1 MALTKSSS
9 IVHSDRFQAMDP
21 VRRAVTDESLIG
33 LLKGIEMFRVLEREV
48 PAQLISVFLYVATH
62 QGCHKQALEEDLNIK
77 TSSSSRLIDWLGK
90 RHSLSSKPG
99 LELVE
104 TYKDDGNWRRLCL
117 RLTTRGEQLVD
128 QLNHI
133 VYGTS

>member
-1 MALTKSSS
+1 MLPG
-9 IVHSDRFQAMDP
+9 VFPEDMDP
-21 VRRAVTDESLIG
+21 IRRQITDDSLIG
-33 LLKGIEMFRVLEREV
+33 LLKGVEMFRVLEREV

-90 RHSLSSKPG
+90 RHTLSSKPG

-117 RLTTRGEQLVD
+117 RLTRRGEQLVD

>member
-1 MALTKSSS
+1 MANTHATVM
-9 IVHSDRFQAMDP
+9 VHTAQLQGMDP
-21 VRRAVTDESLIG
+21 IRREVTDDSLTG
-33 LLKGIEMFRVLEREV
+33 LLRGIEMFRVLEREV